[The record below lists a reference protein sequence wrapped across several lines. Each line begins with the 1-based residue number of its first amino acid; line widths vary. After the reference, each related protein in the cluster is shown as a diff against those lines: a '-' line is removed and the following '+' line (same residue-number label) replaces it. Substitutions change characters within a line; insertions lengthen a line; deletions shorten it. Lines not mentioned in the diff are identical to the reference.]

1 MSTSLDRDESRNFF
15 SRLRIKFLK
24 VEYGEM
30 TLDHTQWASLHAV
43 NDVKRLIVWLPN
55 SGHPGKDGG
64 NCLWSLVSWVACT
77 STVFY
82 VALPVFSKHCWSLV
96 SWVACTST
104 VFYVTLP
111 VFSKH
116 CWVVHVSTVSSCA
129 LTSVTHFHCTATM
142 AHLWLQILLLEAT
155 TVCSNQLHATP
166 TVIFSWN
173 PYPQSW
179 DARLVS
185 IRVPGN

>member
-1 MSTSLDRDESRNFF
+1 
-15 SRLRIKFLK
+15 
-24 VEYGEM
+24 M

-82 VALPVFSKHCWSLV
+82 VALPVFSKHCW
-96 SWVACTST
+96 
-104 VFYVTLP
+104 
-111 VFSKH
+111 
-116 CWVVHVSTVSSCA
+116 VVHVSTVSSCA

-166 TVIFSWN
+166 TVIFFLKSVSTELRCPSSLDQSSWELKLWN
-173 PYPQSW
+173 QEKISQKLTSLLKIP
-179 DARLVS
+179 V
-185 IRVPGN
+185 V